1 MSSWMLSLSI
11 SSSGMESIWRSEVPG
26 RLPKLQFRAMWP
38 GLPQYMHSF
47 SLKWRSL
54 SSGESLPCLNDPWPQ
69 PRVVPRPHVAL
80 ISMVGVSSPV
90 SS

>member
-1 MSSWMLSLSI
+1 MLSLSI
-11 SSSGMESIWRSEVPG
+11 SSSGMESIWRRDVPG
-26 RLPKLQFRAMWP
+26 HLPKLQFRAMWP

-47 SLKWRSL
+47 SLKRRSL
-54 SSGESLPCLNDPWPQ
+54 SSGESLPHLNDPQPR
-69 PRVVPRPHVAL
+69 PRVVPLPRVAL